1 MKPFLSLINKNQPHH
16 FTRIRRFASNK
27 PSSAAVCLCHIIVSI
42 TYNLLYHSILNDS
55 SSLCLAHVCD
65 YGNFFLIKSLHL
77 TVCYKVLFTIKCKK
91 NRQIGKKTAILK
103 DFRLENL
110 GCCKY
115 QLIFVTAENI
125 FSKPFLAE
133 TTASAFHPLALRVII
148 L

>member
-1 MKPFLSLINKNQPHH
+1 M
-16 FTRIRRFASNK
+16 
-27 PSSAAVCLCHIIVSI
+27 
-42 TYNLLYHSILNDS
+42 
-55 SSLCLAHVCD
+55 AHACD
-65 YGNFFLIKSLHL
+65 FGNFFLIKSLHL